1 MLAVRSAMDA
11 LQHST
16 TFSGQKD
23 SPLRQ
28 PSAED
33 LDAAHQLVS
42 SARGERHGSHVVHET
57 LSGEATSDQSY
68 LRRVSP
74 DQDATNV
81 AATSGEASEQAED
94 SSGLGQMCRYVC
106 QPTPPSF
113 CWCILEWAYP
123 RVIC

>member
-1 MLAVRSAMDA
+1 MLAVRGAMDA

-16 TFSGQKD
+16 SFSGQKD
-23 SPLRQ
+23 SLLRQ

-57 LSGEATSDQSY
+57 HGGEGASDQNY

-74 DQDATNV
+74 GQDATTV
-81 AATSGEASEQAED
+81 AGTSGESSEQAED

-106 QPTPPSF
+106 WTSPS
-113 CWCILEWAYP
+113 
-123 RVIC
+123 